1 MRRFF
6 YTFTILWALVGCQ
19 RHSVHVQQEVKQQSV
34 IEDVCKDFSQDV
46 LTSEEITHWDS
57 MNAEGG
63 YLLIRGAERNLD
75 TTVNHLHLIFTTEP

>member
-1 MRRFF
+1 MRKIFLF
-6 YTFTILWALVGCQ
+6 FTILLALGCQ

-46 LTSEEITHWDS
+46 LTSEEIAHWDS

-63 YLLIRGAERNLD
+63 YLLVRGAERNLD
-75 TTVNHLHLIFTTEP
+75 TIVNHLHLIFTTEP